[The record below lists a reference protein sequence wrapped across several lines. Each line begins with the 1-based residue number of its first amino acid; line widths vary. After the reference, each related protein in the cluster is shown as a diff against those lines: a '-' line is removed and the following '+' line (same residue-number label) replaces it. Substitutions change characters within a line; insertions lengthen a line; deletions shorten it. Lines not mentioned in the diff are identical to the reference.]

1 MKIRQIFLPLFL
13 SLTFLLSSPAAR
25 AEVDP
30 KLKALGAMA
39 AYGTVGGAL
48 LGTAS
53 LAFGTKGRSVA
64 IGASLGL
71 YAGLIFGGYVV
82 MTHAMKKRGYQQ
94 GGGEYYPDAPAEVN
108 PYENA
113 PQGYFQDGGNNQGLL
128 MHELKMNEDFSSSVK
143 VALNKQ
149 DHSDQKIGFEL
160 LNIQF

>member
-1 MKIRQIFLPLFL
+1 MKIRQIILPIVLTLSFLFA
-13 SLTFLLSSPAAR
+13 SPAAK

-53 LAFGTKGRSVA
+53 LAFGTSGRSVA

-94 GGGEYYPDAPAEVN
+94 PGDGYYPDAPPAVN
-108 PYENA
+108 PYDSD
-113 PQGYFQDGGNNQGLL
+113 PQGYNQNMNNDQSLIINKIK
-128 MHELKMNEDFSSSVK
+128 ESEEYSSSVK

-149 DHSDQKIGFEL
+149 DHSDQVFGFQL

>member
-1 MKIRQIFLPLFL
+1 MKIRQIILPIVL
-13 SLTFLLSSPAAR
+13 SLTFLFTSSPAK

-82 MTHAMKKRGYQQ
+82 MTHALKRKGYQP
-94 GGGEYYPDAPAEVN
+94 GEGYYPDAPPAVN
-108 PYENA
+108 PYESD
-113 PQGYFQDGGNNQGLL
+113 PQGYNQNINDQSMIINNIK
-128 MHELKMNEDFSSSVK
+128 ENEDYSSSVK

-149 DHSDQKIGFEL
+149 DHSDQAFGFQL